1 MKKVFVSLIAVMFAT
16 NIFAV
21 DFLMGLRGT
30 VGVSSAFMEILGEKE
45 ETEPLLSGSFGAVIG
60 VQFVDWFSLE
70 PEFMIHVGNGFSHAQ
85 VNKTTGYGELYTV
98 MWTTFEFPL
107 MAKFKLAVGKGK
119 FVFAIGPQFN
129 LLLGDIN
136 RSVESKGFTEDY
148 VYTTDDLDIYPYS
161 LGAAAGIEYDF
172 PVGPGNLVLGV
183 RYQMDI
189 TNLCKNTNIPS
200 GIKDSQWRNMAILP
214 SIAYTFR
221 IKSNSNG
228 IVSGSILR

>member
-1 MKKVFVSLIAVMFAT
+1 M
-16 NIFAV
+16 
-21 DFLMGLRGT
+21 
-30 VGVSSAFMEILGEKE
+30 
-45 ETEPLLSGSFGAVIG
+45 
-60 VQFVDWFSLE
+60 
-70 PEFMIHVGNGFSHAQ
+70 
-85 VNKTTGYGELYTV
+85 YTS
-98 MWTTFEFPL
+98 E
-107 MAKFKLAVGKGK
+107 
-119 FVFAIGPQFN
+119 
-129 LLLGDIN
+129 
-136 RSVESKGFTEDY
+136 
-148 VYTTDDLDIYPYS
+148 DLDIYPYTF
-161 LGAAAGIEYDF
+161 GATAGIEYDF